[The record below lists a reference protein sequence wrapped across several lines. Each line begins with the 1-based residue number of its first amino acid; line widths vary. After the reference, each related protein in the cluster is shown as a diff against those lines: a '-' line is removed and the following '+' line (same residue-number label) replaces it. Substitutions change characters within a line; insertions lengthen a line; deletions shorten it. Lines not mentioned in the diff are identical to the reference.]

1 MLFFSVSVKDA
12 LRGSGVANGT
22 DPPPLPQESK
32 IFIDPALDGRR
43 EIANYNRFMDV
54 IFRRMNAAIRAKDLD
69 PMDLK
74 ILPNMIK
81 EYKQRQNKVPRF
93 DDNSKDM

>member
-1 MLFFSVSVKDA
+1 MKDA
-12 LRGSGVANGT
+12 LSGQVATTNGT
-22 DPPPLPQESK
+22 KSK

-93 DDNSKDM
+93 DDSEM

>member
-1 MLFFSVSVKDA
+1 MKDA
-12 LRGSGVANGT
+12 LSGQVAATNGT
-22 DPPPLPQESK
+22 KSK

-93 DDNSKDM
+93 DDSET